1 MKFKDL
7 KNGYT
12 LFFYDK
18 EEGKVS
24 ECRMVGDASIPHAET
39 SMSWANMVVDLPVS
53 LGGKTVSI
61 VAPADSEVAYP
72 NGNVLTLNREILLR
86 EIHSNMKMSEDALGK
101 VDWHKANVER
111 CKAAL
116 AELDPNVKEKQE
128 NEQRFSAIESK
139 IAGFGEQMS
148 KMCAM
153 MEKLVN

>member
-7 KNGYT
+7 KNGYV
-12 LFFYDK
+12 LFYYDK

-24 ECRMVGDASIPHAET
+24 ECRMVGDASIPHGET
-39 SMSWANMVVDLPVS
+39 SMSWANTVVDLPVS

-72 NGNVLTLNREILLR
+72 NGNVLTLNRDILLR

-116 AELDPNVKEKQE
+116 AELDPNAKEKQE
-128 NEQRFSAIESK
+128 YEQRFSAIDEKMNSF
-139 IAGFGEQMS
+139 ADQMG
-148 KMCAM
+148 KLCTMV
-153 MEKLVN
+153 EKLVN